1 MNMRAYQDYIKAEL
15 MVLIPVLYIIGEF
28 IKKTDR
34 IDNRF
39 IPMILGICGI
49 TLSLLYV
56 FATEGV
62 TALGS
67 FTAITQGILV
77 AGASVYA
84 YELKDHIGAKEDEED
99 D

>member
-15 MVLIPVLYIIGEF
+15 MILIPVLYIIGEF
-28 IKKTDR
+28 IKKTDK
-34 IDNRF
+34 IDNKY
-39 IPMILGICGI
+39 IPALLGISGI
-49 TLSLLYV
+49 FLSLLYV

-62 TALGS
+62 NALGT

-77 AGASVYA
+77 AGAAVYA
-84 YELKDHIGAKEDEED
+84 YEFKDHIGAKEDEED